1 VEIELSAPN
10 QTRESPQTNRRTIIS
25 MEPATFNHLELN
37 ISNTDQFGQPLTK
50 IKTASQWFCNLFP
63 SSAKTHG
70 APFLENRIS
79 SVDGFSSSSPLSV
92 NESFMASALGGDRRL
107 GHSVIYW
114 LPESQFYYFDPV
126 DQLYHATTEA
136 KLGDLLRA
144 LFARCA
150 LELQK
155 DINIFQLFTSFRS
168 DPVIK
173 SIVERA
179 KSILSVS
186 EDFFSA
192 TSPRSRVNGI
202 ELHERLARV
211 FIEKALSAKSNEIL
225 LVGLAYESFAKI
237 VRDKDLAPIKRS
249 VFKEMMKPL
258 VREKFNV
265 CLRNDLVVGDRYSQG
280 WKDLAL
286 DGEVVLE

>member
-1 VEIELSAPN
+1 MEIELPPPHHP
-10 QTRESPQTNRRTIIS
+10 RESPEKNRRTIIS

-79 SVDGFSSSSPLSV
+79 SVDGFTSSSPLSV

-114 LPESQFYYFDPV
+114 SAECQFYYFDPV

-136 KLGDLLRA
+136 KLGDLMRA

-155 DINIFQLFTSFRS
+155 EIGVFQLFTTFRS

-179 KSILSVS
+179 KSVLAVS

-202 ELHERLARV
+202 EMHEKLARV
-211 FIEKALSAKSNEIL
+211 FIEKALKAKSNEIL

-237 VRDKDLAPIKRS
+237 VREKDMAPIKRS

-258 VREKFNV
+258 VREKFNI
-265 CLRNDLVVGDRYSQG
+265 CLRNDLVVGERYSQG
-280 WKDLAL
+280 WKDLAMVEA
-286 DGEVVLE
+286 EV